1 MIQSPIAQPMHSVF
15 LRKHISITVNSN
27 RKMKNDMEEPACLAD
42 LDDLL
47 PTEVLSNFKG
57 NIVFNIYKSG
67 SQHVDK
73 QFNFGNS
80 LPSRKSELQI
90 RNSQPPD
97 CKFDGTENTVKEERA
112 LPEVLATDKAMV
124 LWQKAQDAGYVDAN
138 YQPLISR
145 TQAALLADAI
155 AERLG
160 IKEKWKVFEGLWNRK
175 NMYHDYYRAMEQQQS
190 LAFQDILKQLFSA
203 DIEENTDKT

>member
-1 MIQSPIAQPMHSVF
+1 
-15 LRKHISITVNSN
+15 
-27 RKMKNDMEEPACLAD
+27 MEEPSCLAD

-80 LPSRKSELQI
+80 LPSQKSELQI

-112 LPEVLATDKAMV
+112 LPEVLATHEAMV
-124 LWQKAQDAGYVDAN
+124 LWRKA
-138 YQPLISR
+138 
-145 TQAALLADAI
+145 
-155 AERLG
+155 
-160 IKEKWKVFEGLWNRK
+160 
-175 NMYHDYYRAMEQQQS
+175 
-190 LAFQDILKQLFSA
+190 
-203 DIEENTDKT
+203 

>member
-1 MIQSPIAQPMHSVF
+1 
-15 LRKHISITVNSN
+15 
-27 RKMKNDMEEPACLAD
+27 MKNDIEEPACLAD

-47 PTEVLSNFKG
+47 PAEVLSNFKG
-57 NIVFNIYKSG
+57 NIVFNIYKTG

-80 LPSRKSELQI
+80 LPSQKSELQI

-112 LPEVLATDKAMV
+112 LPEVLATHEAMV

-155 AERLG
+155 AERLS

-190 LAFQDILKQLFSA
+190 LAFQDTLKQLF
-203 DIEENTDKT
+203 E

>member
-1 MIQSPIAQPMHSVF
+1 MLSPIAQPMHSVF

-27 RKMKNDMEEPACLAD
+27 RKIKNDIEEPACLAD

-47 PTEVLSNFKG
+47 PAEVLSNFKG

-80 LPSRKSELQI
+80 LPSQKSELQI

-112 LPEVLATDKAMV
+112 LPEVLATHEAMV
-124 LWQKAQDAGYVDAN
+124 LWRKAQAAGWIDAN

-155 AERLG
+155 AERLS

-190 LAFQDILKQLFSA
+190 LAFQDTLKQLF
-203 DIEENTDKT
+203 E

>member
-1 MIQSPIAQPMHSVF
+1 
-15 LRKHISITVNSN
+15 
-27 RKMKNDMEEPACLAD
+27 MKNDIEGPASLAD

-47 PTEVLSNFKG
+47 PAEVLSNFKG
-57 NIVFNIYKSG
+57 NIVFNIYKTG

-80 LPSRKSELQI
+80 LPSQKSELQI

-97 CKFDGTENTVKEERA
+97 CKFDETENTVKEERA
-112 LPEVLATDKAMV
+112 LPEVLATHEAMV
-124 LWQKAQDAGYVDAN
+124 LWRKAQAAGWIDDN
-138 YQPLISR
+138 YQPLLSR

-160 IKEKWKVFEGLWNRK
+160 IREKWKVFETFWDRK
-175 NMYHDYYRAMEQQQS
+175 YMRNDYSLALSQLQS
-190 LAFQDILKQLFSA
+190 LDFQDELKQVL
-203 DIEENTDKT
+203 

>member
-1 MIQSPIAQPMHSVF
+1 
-15 LRKHISITVNSN
+15 
-27 RKMKNDMEEPACLAD
+27 MKNDIEEPACLAD

-47 PTEVLSNFKG
+47 PAEVLSNFKG
-57 NIVFNIYKSG
+57 NIVFNIYKTG

-80 LPSRKSELQI
+80 LPSQKSELQI

-112 LPEVLATDKAMV
+112 LPEVLATHEAMM

-155 AERLG
+155 AERLS

-175 NMYHDYYRAMEQQQS
+175 YMYHDYYRAMEQQQS
-190 LAFQDILKQLFSA
+190 LAFQDTLKQLF
-203 DIEENTDKT
+203 E

>member
-1 MIQSPIAQPMHSVF
+1 MLSPIAQPMHSVF

-47 PTEVLSNFKG
+47 PAEVLSNFNG
-57 NIVFNIYKSG
+57 NIVFNIYKTG

-80 LPSRKSELQI
+80 LPSQKSELQI

-112 LPEVLATDKAMV
+112 LPEVLATHEAMM
-124 LWQKAQDAGYVDAN
+124 LWRKAQDSGYVDAN

-160 IKEKWKVFEGLWNRK
+160 IKEKWKVFECLWNRK

-190 LAFQDILKQLFSA
+190 LAFQDTLKQLF
-203 DIEENTDKT
+203 E

>member
-1 MIQSPIAQPMHSVF
+1 
-15 LRKHISITVNSN
+15 
-27 RKMKNDMEEPACLAD
+27 MEEPACLAD

-47 PTEVLSNFKG
+47 PAEVLSKFNG

-80 LPSRKSELQI
+80 LPSQKSELQI

-112 LPEVLATDKAMV
+112 LPEVLATHEAMM

-155 AERLG
+155 AERLS

-190 LAFQDILKQLFSA
+190 LAFQDTLKQLF
-203 DIEENTDKT
+203 E

>member
-1 MIQSPIAQPMHSVF
+1 MLSPIAQPMHSVF

-27 RKMKNDMEEPACLAD
+27 RKMKNDIEEPACLAD

-47 PTEVLSNFKG
+47 PAEVLSNFKG

-80 LPSRKSELQI
+80 LPSQKSELQI

-112 LPEVLATDKAMV
+112 LPEVLATHEAMV

-155 AERLG
+155 AERLS

-190 LAFQDILKQLFSA
+190 LAFQDTLKQLF
-203 DIEENTDKT
+203 E

>member
-1 MIQSPIAQPMHSVF
+1 
-15 LRKHISITVNSN
+15 
-27 RKMKNDMEEPACLAD
+27 MKNDIEEPACLAD

-47 PTEVLSNFKG
+47 PAEVLSNFKG

-80 LPSRKSELQI
+80 LPSQKSELQI

-112 LPEVLATDKAMV
+112 LPEVLATHEAMV
-124 LWQKAQDAGYVDAN
+124 LWRKAQAAGWIDDN

-155 AERLG
+155 AERLS

-190 LAFQDILKQLFSA
+190 LAFQDTLKQLF
-203 DIEENTDKT
+203 E

>member
-1 MIQSPIAQPMHSVF
+1 MLSPIAQPMHSVF

-27 RKMKNDMEEPACLAD
+27 RKMKNDIEEPACLAD

-47 PTEVLSNFKG
+47 PAEVLSNFKG

-80 LPSRKSELQI
+80 LPSQKSELQI

-112 LPEVLATDKAMV
+112 LPEVLATHEAMV
-124 LWQKAQDAGYVDAN
+124 LWRKAQAAGWIDAN

-145 TQAALLADAI
+145 TQAALLADGM

-190 LAFQDILKQLFSA
+190 LAFQDTLKQLF
-203 DIEENTDKT
+203 E